1 MRNLIGCLLH
11 NRTMNESNRLGLRTL
26 LGFLILFLA
35 VWIINLIFGVGVRTV
50 LKNFTDSPAILT
62 FLGSTLNFGIRLVV
76 IVYLSALA
84 LKWLLRID
92 PWSAMFPFQSGFWK
106 DFLFGFALAAVA
118 MLIIFAIETGTGWL
132 TVEARAWQQSS
143 ADIWLRGAWL
153 ALLTNVF
160 VAITEETIYRG
171 YLLTGLTAVWGKWI
185 GLIVMSILFAL
196 PHLLVSDAG
205 GTNPLLFNLLLM
217 IPGIVLGL
225 AYLRSGALWLPI
237 GIHLA
242 WNLFQDEILNLTADS
257 AHVIAALTTQ
267 QGPVWIV
274 GTDYGVELGLA
285 GIFGMGFVFAG
296 IWLWTRKR
304 YVPDPTWEM
313 VN

>member
-1 MRNLIGCLLH
+1 M
-11 NRTMNESNRLGLRTL
+11 
-26 LGFLILFLA
+26 LA
-35 VWIINLIFGVGVRTV
+35 KRPVRHVFGH
-50 LKNFTDSPAILT
+50 KMAPDD
-62 FLGSTLNFGIRLVV
+62 V
-76 IVYLSALA
+76 ITRYA
-84 LKWLLRID
+84 
-92 PWSAMFPFQSGFWK
+92 
-106 DFLFGFALAAVA
+106 
-118 MLIIFAIETGTGWL
+118 
-132 TVEARAWQQSS
+132 
-143 ADIWLRGAWL
+143 
-153 ALLTNVF
+153 
-160 VAITEETIYRG
+160 
-171 YLLTGLTAVWGKWI
+171 
-185 GLIVMSILFAL
+185 
-196 PHLLVSDAG
+196 
-205 GTNPLLFNLLLM
+205 
-217 IPGIVLGL
+217 GIVLGL